1 MINNGFFAIV
11 VALIITSCSFDKT
24 ADKFDLNTLLTFSEV
39 GATVMP
45 KEIAPVSAPFE
56 TVEFVR
62 PTFKSDSV
70 FLQLSQDV
78 MSTQRIQIAIDS
90 LTENGG
96 GVVVVP
102 SGRWLSGR
110 IELKSN
116 VNLYFQDGAELEFS
130 GDVEDF
136 KPAVYTRQEG
146 IELMSVGGC
155 IYANGQHNIA
165 VTGKGLLIG
174 PGKGN
179 LRDRLFTHEVI
190 GKVVDIS
197 VPIEERVYI
206 GDNEDWIFPPMF
218 ISPINCEKVF
228 IEGISLENSIFWNIV
243 PIFCNNVIIRGVTV
257 NSVGTPRGD
266 GIDVES
272 SQNVL
277 IEYSTLN
284 TGDDC
289 FTIKSGRGLDGVLK
303 NHPAENIVVRYCL
316 ALEGHGGITCGSE
329 TAGTIRNVYVHDC
342 VFKDTGVG
350 INFKTRRPRGGGVE
364 NLTYERIRMDLRY
377 TAIKWDMLG
386 DSIHVGEMA
395 NRLPVRDVNELTP
408 FYRNIHIK
416 DVLVENSTHFLKVIG
431 IPESPLTNVHMS
443 NIKANSSQLITVSDA
458 DNIILNDVEIFTSDS
473 LIEMVDARN
482 ILFNKVKFNSPSTIQ
497 LDVSGDLS
505 DSILFIN
512 VRPEKLKNWVKQ

>member
-1 MINNGFFAIV
+1 MKIIAFFAIAV
-11 VALIITSCSFDKT
+11 VLFLTGCSLEKT
-24 ADKFDLNTLLTFSEV
+24 VDKFDLNRLLTASEV
-39 GATVMP
+39 GDSVMP
-45 KEIAPVSAPFE
+45 IEIAPVSAPFE
-56 TVEFVR
+56 TIEFVR
-62 PTFKSDSV
+62 PVFKADSV
-70 FLQLSQDV
+70 FLQLTEGAK
-78 MSTQRIQIAIDS
+78 STQKIQAAIDG
-90 LTENGG
+90 LTETGG

-102 SGRWLSGR
+102 AGRWLSGR
-110 IELKSN
+110 IELKSK
-116 VNLYFQDGAELEFS
+116 VNLHFQDGAELQFS

-165 VTGKGLLIG
+165 VTGKGRLIG
-174 PGKGN
+174 PGEGN

-197 VPIEERVYI
+197 LPVEERVYI

-228 IEGISLENSIFWNIV
+228 IEGVSLENSIFWNIV
-243 PIFCNNVIIRGVTV
+243 PIFCDNVIIRGVTV
-257 NSVGTPRGD
+257 HSVGMPRGD

-277 IEYSTLN
+277 IEYSTLSC
-284 TGDDC
+284 GDDC
-289 FTIKSGRGLDGVLK
+289 FTIKSGRGLDGMLR
-303 NHPAENIVVRYCL
+303 NRPTENVVVRYCL

-329 TAGTIRNVYVHDC
+329 TAGTIRNIYVHDC

-386 DSIHVGEMA
+386 DSMHVGELA
-395 NRLPVRDVNELTP
+395 NRLPMREVNELTP
-408 FYRNIHIK
+408 FYRNILIK
-416 DVLVENSTHFLKVIG
+416 DILVENSTHFLKVIG

-458 DNIILNDVEIFTSDS
+458 RNIVLKDVEISTPDS

-482 ILFNKVKFNSPSTIQ
+482 ILLDRVEINSPATIQ
-497 LDVSGDLS
+497 LDVKGELS
-505 DSILFIN
+505 DSILF
-512 VRPEKLKNWVKQ
+512 VDVKPSELKDRVKQ